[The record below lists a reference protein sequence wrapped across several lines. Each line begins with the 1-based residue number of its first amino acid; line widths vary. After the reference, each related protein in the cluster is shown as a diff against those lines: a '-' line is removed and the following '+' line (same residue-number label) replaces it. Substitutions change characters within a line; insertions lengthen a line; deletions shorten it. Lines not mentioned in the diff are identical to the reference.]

1 MDIDQFISEASLK
14 EKLSLTAGHDFW
26 HTAPVP
32 RFSVP
37 SIKCSDGPNGVRGSK
52 FFDSVPGLCIP
63 CGSGLGAT
71 WNKPLLQAAGL
82 LLSQECKVKGAHSW
96 LGPTVNMHRSPLNG
110 RGFESFSED
119 PFLSGMLAAKIIEG
133 VQSGGSAAVLKHFV
147 ANDQETEKRSV
158 DVVISDRALREIY
171 LLPFQLAIKYGR
183 PDAVMSSY
191 NKVQGV
197 HCSESKNLLRDI
209 LRTEWGFD
217 GLIMSDWFGTYSTD
231 AAFAAGLDLEMPGPS
246 LHRSTTAQLALST
259 GKVQMKDV
267 DAAACNILRF
277 VQKLSKQEV
286 ASQEGTRDFPED
298 RELNRQ
304 LATESI
310 VLLKNDRGVL
320 PLDPDCGSLALIGP
334 NVKNAAACGGGSASL
349 HPYYTTS
356 AYEGIVSQIKPGTE
370 IRYEA
375 GVYSQSLL
383 PPLNKNNAI
392 NEDGLPGATIDFYHE
407 PYSVPGRIPFD
418 GTTVKETVYQL
429 MDYKHAQ
436 NGETFYISMRGTF
449 IPECSGTYEFGLASF
464 GVSDLYIDDELVID
478 NSTAQEPGGMFF
490 GNGSKEV
497 RATFEMEQGK
507 TYKFRMEA
515 GSALTS
521 KLLGGMIDLPG
532 GACRLGACLKL
543 DPEEGIRRA
552 VEVAKSCKNVI
563 VVAGL
568 NGDYEKEGRD
578 RKTMDMPEGYDALI
592 SAVLAVQPSA
602 IIVTQA
608 GTPVSMPW
616 RSEAHS
622 MIHSWY
628 GGNESGNALADVIFG
643 KTNPSGKLPM
653 TFPDRLENTAS
664 FLTFGSDNGKAR
676 YDEGIFVGYRYH
688 DTVGRGV
695 AFPFGHGLSYTT
707 FALRDLIVSSEEV
720 QVVIENIGCRAGSE
734 VLQLY
739 ISADREVSRF
749 KRPVKELKGFE
760 KVTLEPQQVMTV
772 TFPIDKYSTAVWDE
786 YRNAWACESGQH
798 TALVFGGQQCLTGT
812 FEIGKTTYWNG
823 L

>member
-1 MDIDQFISEASLK
+1 MI
-14 EKLSLTAGHDFW
+14 FW
-26 HTAPVP
+26 HTAPIP

-37 SIKCSDGPNGVRGSK
+37 SIKCSDGSNRVRGSK

-71 WNKPLLQAAGL
+71 WNKSLLQSPGD
-82 LLSQECKVKGAHSW
+82 LLSQECKVKGAHAW

-119 PFLSGMLAAKIIEG
+119 PFLSGMLAARIIEG

-147 ANDQETEKRSV
+147 ANDQETGKRSV

-171 LLPFQLAIKYGR
+171 LLHFEPALKYGK

-197 HCSESKNLLRDI
+197 HCSESKTLLQDI

-246 LHRSTTAQLALST
+246 LHRTTKAQLALST
-259 GKVQMKDV
+259 GKLQMKDI
-267 DAAACNILRF
+267 DAAASNVLRF
-277 VQKLSKQEV
+277 VQKLPKQGV

-298 RELNRQ
+298 REVNRQ
-304 LATESI
+304 LAVESI

-320 PLDPDCGSLALIGP
+320 PLSTDCGSFALIGP

-356 AYEGIVSQIKPGTE
+356 AYEGIISQIAPGTE
-370 IRYEA
+370 VQYEA
-375 GVYSQSLL
+375 GVYSHLLL
-383 PPLNKNNAI
+383 PVLNKDNAV
-392 NEDGLPGATIDFYHE
+392 NEDGLPGATIEFYQE
-407 PYSVPGRIPFD
+407 PHSVPRRIPFD
-418 GTTVKETVYQL
+418 RATVKETAYQL
-429 MDYKHAQ
+429 MDYKHGQ
-436 NGETFYISMRGTF
+436 KGETFYISMRGTF
-449 IPECSGTYEFGLASF
+449 IPDCSGMYELGLASF
-464 GVSDLYIDDELVID
+464 GVSNLYTDGKLVID
-478 NSTAQEPGGMFF
+478 NSTAQAPGG
-490 GNGSKEV
+490 K
-497 RATFEMEQGK
+497 A
-507 TYKFRMEA
+507 YWFRMEA
-515 GSALTS
+515 GSASTS

-532 GACRLGACLKL
+532 GACRLGVCLKL
-543 DPEEGIRRA
+543 DSQEGIRRA
-552 VEVAKSCKNVI
+552 VEVGRSCENVI
-563 VVAGL
+563 VVGGL

-578 RKTMDMPEGYDALI
+578 RRTMDMPEGYDALS
-592 SAVLAVQPSA
+592 SAVLAVQPFV

-608 GTPVSMPW
+608 GTPISMPW
-616 RSEAHS
+616 RSEAQS

-643 KTNPSGKLPM
+643 KANPSGKLPM
-653 TFPDRLENTAS
+653 TFPDRLESTAC
-664 FLTFGSDNGKAR
+664 FLKFGTDNGKAR
-676 YDEGIFVGYRYH
+676 YDEGIFVGYRYY
-688 DTVGRGV
+688 DTVSRGV
-695 AFPFGHGLSYTT
+695 AFPFGRGLSYTT
-707 FALRDLIVSSEEV
+707 FTLRDLKVSSEEV
-720 QVVIENIGCRAGSE
+720 EVVVENTGSRAGSE

-739 ISADREVSRF
+739 VSADRETSRF

-760 KVTLEPQQVMTV
+760 KVRLEPQQVMTV
-772 TFPIDKYSTAVWDE
+772 TIPIDKYSTAVWNESRD
-786 YRNAWACESGQH
+786 AWACEKGQYTAFVSG
-798 TALVFGGQQCLTGT
+798 GKQCLKGT
-812 FEIGKTTYWNG
+812 FEIGKTVYWNG